1 MFKINGLL
9 KNQSLKKPA
18 KSHQRYSAFK
28 GYFSIA
34 LISILII
41 FIFGSCAPFSLKT
54 RPTPPPFSQNEIF
67 NIFSKFREQKRWAD
81 TFFSSG
87 RLEFKGSDIEGESD
101 ILIACSR
108 DPFRLKIELTHSWG
122 KPLLHILIHEKT
134 FHILSFQD
142 KQYSIGEL
150 GDYFKW
156 SFFPVSL
163 NQDQLWG
170 IARGFP
176 VLEDYKS
183 AVSGK
188 GNQITLLDNKGKN
201 LQVIDLL
208 PESDLPGKIS
218 FPQQKLQISF
228 MEFQTKD
235 DLYYAS
241 SIMAKD
247 DTNDN
252 VLILNL
258 KQMVFNKSI
267 SEDFFVLEIPPDF
280 KIIQIPGSKEK

>member
-1 MFKINGLL
+1 V
-9 KNQSLKKPA
+9 
-18 KSHQRYSAFK
+18 
-28 GYFSIA
+28 

-67 NIFSKFREQKRWAD
+67 NIFSKFKKQKRWAD

-87 RLEFKGSDIEGESD
+87 RLEFRGSDIEGESD

-134 FHILSFQD
+134 FHILSFQE
-142 KQYSIGEL
+142 KQYGIGEL

-176 VLEDYKS
+176 VLEDYKTV
-183 AVSGK
+183 VSGK
-188 GNQITLLDNKGKN
+188 GNQITLLDNKGKY
-201 LQVIDLL
+201 LQVIDFL

-228 MEFQTKD
+228 MDFQTID

-258 KQMVFNKSI
+258 KQMVFNKPI